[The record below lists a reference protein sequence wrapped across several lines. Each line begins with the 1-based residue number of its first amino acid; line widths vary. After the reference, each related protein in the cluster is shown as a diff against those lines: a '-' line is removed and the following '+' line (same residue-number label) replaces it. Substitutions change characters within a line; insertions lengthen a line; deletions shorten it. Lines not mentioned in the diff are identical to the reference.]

1 MDTKDTSGNQ
11 HKAEYLQELVEDCL
25 ESTSATFNVSVSGFV
40 TDNAANVAKLRRQ
53 IEDGT
58 SDDDVMLYG
67 CGAHALNLLGKNL
80 ENKAVTDKAIQVIK
94 YFRNTHLPGAWLRA
108 SGNNKLILPCETRWH
123 GKTDALE
130 CYLSAWPNLQSIAE
144 EHREEMK
151 KDNYTIITNIVHKR
165 QVEDILKI
173 YKPVAVAID
182 RMQAAK
188 VNLADAV
195 KIWLDLGDSLN
206 GVLPTEYQTKFAER
220 RKQNLTHRHFLAF
233 FLDPRN
239 VEIKLTADEE
249 SSALDF
255 ASELHPE
262 LLSYTMKFRTMT
274 EPFLSRHFDIATD
287 VHPSDWWKLARVLGS
302 GPRGL

>member
-1 MDTKDTSGNQ
+1 M
-11 HKAEYLQELVEDCL
+11 
-25 ESTSATFNVSVSGFV
+25 
-40 TDNAANVAKLRRQ
+40 
-53 IEDGT
+53 
-58 SDDDVMLYG
+58 
-67 CGAHALNLLGKNL
+67 

-130 CYLSAWPNLQSIAE
+130 CYLSAWPKLLSIVE

-151 KDNYTIITNIVHKR
+151 KDIYTIIPNIAHKR
-165 QVEDILKI
+165 QVEDLLKI
-173 YKPVAVAID
+173 YKPVAMAID

-195 KIWLDLGDSLN
+195 KIWL
-206 GVLPTEYQTKFAER
+206 V
-220 RKQNLTHRHFLAF
+220 
-233 FLDPRN
+233 LDPRY

-262 LLSYTMKFRTMT
+262 LFSYIMKFRTKT
-274 EPFLSRHFDIATD
+274 EPFLSSHFDTATD
-287 VHPSDWWKLARVLGS
+287 VHPSDWWKLARVPEEISKIVERFSLARRLLDLWKDFSAHSVGFTRRNETDS
-302 GPRGL
+302 GLRKPEKWSFA